1 MKLRRTMKAQKEEK
15 KKEKVK
21 KEEDP
26 NLGHEWDPQE
36 ANPLRE
42 SLGDLE
48 KDVDSSVDPEKDVG
62 DPKDRTSHS

>member
-1 MKLRRTMKAQKEEK
+1 M
-15 KKEKVK
+15 
-21 KEEDP
+21 
-26 NLGHEWDPQE
+26 GHEWDPQE